1 MNQALC
7 VILYDSYS
15 ALGIQGCLFII
26 EAVNSFT
33 MRQKCINLLPNHF
46 TKVIIKIETMEDIHT
61 TIQIKL
67 FILKYVLCAL

>member
-26 EAVNSFT
+26 EAVNRFYDAPKMHQFTSESFH
-33 MRQKCINLLPNHF
+33 QSHYQNWNHEGYSHDYSNKTF
-46 TKVIIKIETMEDIHT
+46 
-61 TIQIKL
+61 
-67 FILKYVLCAL
+67 FILK